1 MFVWMRFGGSEM
13 IYRRED
19 VHQLGFSCPHDEVS
33 EERLVLT
40 IDRFVEGLDLGALH
54 GRYSEAGT
62 GYYDPGMMLKL
73 WFFAYCDRSWHCR
86 EVAQRVRYDV
96 RYRYFVGRHRPDFR
110 TLNRFR
116 KDHLDLLPDYFAA
129 LVEHCEELGL
139 IDSSVVAL
147 DGTKLRANA
156 SGRKH
161 AKHSLQQEINHR
173 LAHDVRADEL
183 GSEEEVSEV
192 AAEESA
198 KPSNEGVSVTDP
210 EARLMK
216 TGEGTVRLCYNA
228 QVVVDNRQLI
238 VAAAVGTNADDR
250 SSLPPLLEQ
259 AERQLGSTLGAIVAD
274 GGYYS
279 GRNVKYA
286 QERGLDVYI
295 PSGKNRHGVFG
306 QEQFEYDRANDRYR
320 CPNGQWLKRGRQRRR
335 NGVVKTTYQSTV
347 RQCRDCPL
355 KAACTRERYRRIEI
369 AETYVYEQELAAK
382 LASPPGQ
389 AIYARRRELV
399 EPVFG
404 NLKFNFGFTRF
415 SLRGLTQVR
424 GEFLLLCIA
433 HNLKKLAQWRG
444 CRQLEMAFSATI
456 RFIMAYF
463 QPYPAYFPNLRIVR
477 NKIKLAGLWI

>member
-1 MFVWMRFGGSEM
+1 M

-19 VHQLGFSCPHDEVS
+19 VHQLGFSCPHDEVA

-40 IDRFVEGLDLGALH
+40 IDRFVEGLDLRVLH
-54 GRYSEAGT
+54 GRYSEAGM
-62 GYYDPGMMLKL
+62 GYYDPGMQLKV

-129 LVEHCEELGL
+129 LVKHCEELGL

-156 SGRKH
+156 SGRKRG
-161 AKHSLQQEINHR
+161 KHSLRQEISQR
-173 LAHDVRADEL
+173 LAHDVAADEL
-183 GSEEEVSEV
+183 GSEEVSETT
-192 AAEESA
+192 APETD
-198 KPSNEGVSVTDP
+198 KPSTAAVSGTDP

-238 VAAAVGTNADDR
+238 VAADVGTDADDR

-259 AERQLGSTLGAIVAD
+259 AAHQLDSPLGAIVAD

-286 QERGLDVYI
+286 QEWGLDVYI
-295 PSGKNRHGVFG
+295 PSGKNERGVFG
-306 QEQFEYDRANDRYR
+306 QEEFEYDRANDCYR
-320 CPNGQWLKRGRQRRR
+320 PDESGWLKRGRQWRR
-335 NGVVKTTYQSTV
+335 NGVIKTTYHGTV
-347 RQCRDCPL
+347 KQCRDCPL
-355 KAACTRERYRRIEI
+355 KAACTRRRYRCLDV
-369 AETYVYEQELAAK
+369 AETYESEQELAAK

-404 NLKFNFGFTRF
+404 NLKFNMGFTRF
-415 SLRGLTQVR
+415 NLRGLTQAK

-433 HNLKKLAQWRG
+433 HNLKKLAQWKSYRPA
-444 CRQLEMAFSATI
+444 LAAFSVLIGLIAARLNRYLVNFRTPRAI
-456 RFIMAYF
+456 RTKKQFRWLTA
-463 QPYPAYFPNLRIVR
+463 
-477 NKIKLAGLWI
+477 

>member
-1 MFVWMRFGGSEM
+1 M
-13 IYRRED
+13 
-19 VHQLGFSCPHDEVS
+19 
-33 EERLVLT
+33 
-40 IDRFVEGLDLGALH
+40 
-54 GRYSEAGT
+54 
-62 GYYDPGMMLKL
+62 
-73 WFFAYCDRSWHCR
+73 
-86 EVAQRVRYDV
+86 
-96 RYRYFVGRHRPDFR
+96 RYRYFVGSQRPNFR

-116 KDHLDLLPDYFAA
+116 HDHLDLLADYFAA
-129 LVEHCEELGL
+129 LVRHCEELGL

-161 AKHSLQQEINHR
+161 AKHSLQQEINRR
-173 LAHDVRADEL
+173 LAHDVKADEL
-183 GSEEEVSEV
+183 ESEEEVSEPV
-192 AAEESA
+192 AEESA

-238 VAAAVGTNADDR
+238 VAADVSNEVNNR
-250 SSLPPLLEQ
+250 LSLPPLLEQ
-259 AERQLGSTLGAIVAD
+259 AERQLGSALEAIVAD

-295 PSGKNRHGVFG
+295 PSGKNERGVFG
-306 QEQFEYDRANDRYR
+306 QEQFEYDRTNDRYR
-320 CPNGQWLKRGRQRRR
+320 CPNGQWLKRGYQRRR
-335 NGVVKTTYQSTV
+335 NGVIKTTYRSTV

-355 KAACTRERYRRIEI
+355 KAACTRRRCRCLDV
-369 AETYVYEQELAAK
+369 AETFVCEQELAAK

-404 NLKFNFGFTRF
+404 NLKFNLGFSRF
-415 SLRGLTQVR
+415 SLRGLAKVR
-424 GEFLLLCIA
+424 GEFLLICIA

-444 CRQLEMAFSATI
+444 CRQLGTAFSATI
-456 RFIMAYF
+456 RFIVAYF
-463 QPYPAYFPNLRIVR
+463 QPYPTHFPNLMIVR
-477 NKIKLAGLWI
+477 NKIKLASLGI

>member
-1 MFVWMRFGGSEM
+1 M

-19 VHQLGFSCPHDEVS
+19 VRQLGFSCPHDEVA

-40 IDRFVEGLDLGALH
+40 IDRFVEELDLQALH
-54 GRYSEAGT
+54 ARYSEAGT
-62 GYYDPGMMLKL
+62 GYYDPGMLLKV

-96 RYRYFVGRHRPDFR
+96 RYRYFVGGHRPDFR

-116 KDHLDLLPDYFAA
+116 KDQLDLLPDYFAA
-129 LVEHCEELGL
+129 LVEHCEKLGL
-139 IDSSVVAL
+139 IDSSVMAL

-156 SGRKH
+156 SGRKG
-161 AKHSLQQEINHR
+161 AKQSLQQEINRR
-173 LAHDVRADEL
+173 LAHDVATDDL
-183 GSEEEVSEV
+183 GAEEEVND
-192 AAEESA
+192 ATAEETTTPSTPVVSA
-198 KPSNEGVSVTDP
+198 SDP

-238 VAAAVGTNADDR
+238 VAADVGTDADDR

-259 AERQLGSTLGAIVAD
+259 AASQLESTVGAIVAD

-286 QERGLDVYI
+286 QERGLDIYI
-295 PSGKNRHGVFG
+295 PRGQNKHGVIS
-306 QEQFEYDRANDRYR
+306 QAEFEYDRANDRYR
-320 CPNGQWLKRGRQRRR
+320 CPHGQWLKRGSQRRR
-335 NGVVKTTYQSTV
+335 NGVFKTTYRSTV
-347 RQCRDCPL
+347 EQCRSCPL
-355 KAACTRERYRRIEI
+355 KDACTRERYRQIEV
-369 AETYVYEQELAAK
+369 AETSAYEQELAGK
-382 LASPPGQ
+382 LASPAGQ

-404 NLKFNFGFTRF
+404 NLKYNLGFTRF
-415 SLRGLTQVR
+415 SLRGLAQVR

-444 CRQLEMAFSATI
+444 YRRVVAAFSALIGLLSTRLNHYLANFRTQGPI
-456 RFIMAYF
+456 KS
-463 QPYPAYFPNLRIVR
+463 
-477 NKIKLAGLWI
+477 KIPLMGSPT

>member
-1 MFVWMRFGGSEM
+1 M

-19 VHQLGFSCPHDEVS
+19 VYQMGFSCPHDEVA

-40 IDRFVEGLDLGALH
+40 IDRFVEQLDLQALH

-62 GYYDPGMMLKL
+62 GYYDPGMLLKV

-86 EVAQRVRYDV
+86 EVAQRVRHDV
-96 RYRYFVGRHRPDFR
+96 RYRYFVGGHRPDFR

-116 KDHLDLLPDYFAA
+116 KDHLDLLPDYFSA
-129 LVEHCEELGL
+129 LVEHCEKLGL

-156 SGRKH
+156 SGRKQ
-161 AKHSLQQEINHR
+161 AKHSLQQEINRR
-173 LAHDVRADEL
+173 LAHDVAADDL
-183 GSEEEVSEV
+183 GAEEEVSDGT
-192 AAEESA
+192 AEKA
-198 KPSNEGVSVTDP
+198 TKPSTEAPSGTDR

-216 TGEGTVRLCYNA
+216 TGEGTIRLCYNA
-228 QVVVDNRQLI
+228 QVVVDNHQLI
-238 VAAAVGTNADDR
+238 VAADVGTDADDR
-250 SSLPPLLEQ
+250 SSLPPLVEQ
-259 AERQLGSTLGAIVAD
+259 AERQLTGELGAIVAD

-279 GRNVKYA
+279 GRNMKYA
-286 QERGLDVYI
+286 QERGLDIYI
-295 PSGKNRHGVFG
+295 PRGQNKHGVLG
-306 QEQFEYDRANDRYR
+306 QEEFEYDRAHDRYR
-320 CPNGQWLKRGRQRRR
+320 CPQGQWLKRGGQRRR
-335 NGVVKTTYQSTV
+335 NGVLKTTYRSTV
-347 RQCRDCPL
+347 KQCRACPL
-355 KAACTRERYRRIEI
+355 KAACTRERYRQIEV
-369 AETYVYEQELAAK
+369 AETSAYEQELAGK

-415 SLRGLTQVR
+415 SLRGLAQVR

-444 CRQLEMAFSATI
+444 CRQLQTAFFATI
-456 RFIMAYF
+456 RFIIAYF
-463 QPYPAYFPNLRIVR
+463 QPYPAHFRNLRIVR
-477 NKIKLAGLWI
+477 NKIKLASLWI

>member
-1 MFVWMRFGGSEM
+1 M
-13 IYRRED
+13 
-19 VHQLGFSCPHDEVS
+19 
-33 EERLVLT
+33 
-40 IDRFVEGLDLGALH
+40 
-54 GRYSEAGT
+54 T
-62 GYYDPGMMLKL
+62 GYYDPGMMLMV

-86 EVAQRVRYDV
+86 EVSQRVRYDV
-96 RYRYFVGRHRPDFR
+96 RYRYFVGSQRPDFR

-116 KDHLDLLPDYFAA
+116 HDHLDLLADYFAA
-129 LVEHCEELGL
+129 LVEHCEKLGL

-161 AKHSLQQEINHR
+161 AKHSLQQEINRR
-173 LAHDVRADEL
+173 LVHDVQADEL
-183 GSEEEVSEV
+183 GAEEVND
-192 AAEESA
+192 ATAEETTTPSTPVVSA
-198 KPSNEGVSVTDP
+198 TDA

-238 VAAAVGTNADDR
+238 VAADVGNEVDDR
-250 SSLPPLLEQ
+250 ISLAPMLEQ
-259 AERQLGSTLGAIVAD
+259 AERQLSSGLGVIVAD

-279 GRNVKYA
+279 GRNMKYV

-295 PSGKNRHGVFG
+295 PKRLGERGVYG
-306 QEQFEYDRANDRYR
+306 QEQFVYDRVSDRYR

-335 NGVVKTTYQSTV
+335 NDVTKTTYRSTV
-347 RQCRDCPL
+347 KQCRDCPL
-355 KAACTRERYRRIEI
+355 KAACTRRRCRCLDV
-369 AETYVYEQELAAK
+369 AETFVCEQELAAK

-415 SLRGLTQVR
+415 SLRGLAQVR

-433 HNLKKLAQWRG
+433 HNLKKLAQWPGYHRTPA
-444 CRQLEMAFSATI
+444 AFQAAVRVI
-456 RFIMAYF
+456 RTRLYRYLTVF
-463 QPYPAYFPNLRIVR
+463 QAREAVR
-477 NKIKLAGLWI
+477 NKKSLRSLLDLSL